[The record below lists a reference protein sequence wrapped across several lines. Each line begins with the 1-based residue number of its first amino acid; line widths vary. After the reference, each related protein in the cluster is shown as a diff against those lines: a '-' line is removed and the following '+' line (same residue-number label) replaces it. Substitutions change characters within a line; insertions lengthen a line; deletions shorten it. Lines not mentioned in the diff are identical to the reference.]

1 MDSRPVNGGADGTA
15 YAMTMVRPCD
25 VASYTPLCHGPNG
38 PGAPERGRAS
48 LDRLVFISKGV
59 GTNKEHNPASP
70 S

>member
-1 MDSRPVNGGADGTA
+1 LKPAPVMWQLIPRFATVLTGQ
-15 YAMTMVRPCD
+15 VRR
-25 VASYTPLCHGPNG
+25 
-38 PGAPERGRAS
+38 RGDRAS